1 MDYNKHLP
9 GATPYDKAYNEKT
22 EAQQES
28 GATSGSVRKTETAQT
43 ATDAPGMAQGSGTY
57 EPRQEATPRY
67 EAQRNNAFGVKEA
80 VSKRHLAIASL
91 IIGISSF
98 LVIFIIPLFGL
109 ALATVGGVFG
119 IVLGALS
126 RRQYAGFAWAGIIL
140 SIISLVIVLISFI
153 VLCVVGWGLLA
164 ALVSYVSQSGLYE
177 FPKGFYNGFYLR

>member
-1 MDYNKHLP
+1 MDYNKNLP

-22 EAQQES
+22 EAQPET
-28 GATSGSVRKTETAQT
+28 GAASGSAAEPAQ
-43 ATDAPGMAQGSGTY
+43 DAGAY
-57 EPRQEATPRY
+57 EPRQEAAPRQ
-67 EAQRNNAFGVKEA
+67 EPQRNNASGFKGTD
-80 VSKRHLAIASL
+80 SKRQLAIASL

-109 ALATVGGVFG
+109 ALAAVGGVFG

-164 ALVSYVSQSGLYE
+164 ALVSYVSQGGFYE